1 METSLSERLVAD
13 SVPVVFLRV
22 RVEVS
27 LVRKTRTIPIHL
39 GWVGHEYSLRS
50 GGEGKGGQGRVINVI
65 RKR

>member
-50 GGEGKGGQGRVINVI
+50 GGERRSRGGL
-65 RKR
+65 